1 MPGIIVFADELRD
14 GLCGPVWEKD
24 KGAFLA
30 GVPGGEM
37 SVKFGIVGAIKH
49 PQVRCCLLYTSIK
62 KEKHSL
68 YLKVVRLKLYLI

>member
-1 MPGIIVFADELRD
+1 MEKAAEAPQYPADSLAMKGNVARMPDIAVFSDELRD

-30 GVPGGEM
+30 GVPGGEA

-49 PQVRCCLLYTSIK
+49 PQVRCEL
-62 KEKHSL
+62 
-68 YLKVVRLKLYLI
+68 

>member
-1 MPGIIVFADELRD
+1 MIICRKLKSVSYTHLSDELRD

-37 SVKFGIVGAIKH
+37 SVKFGIVGAIK
-49 PQVRCCLLYTSIK
+49 L
-62 KEKHSL
+62 SL
-68 YLKVVRLKLYLI
+68 IHILH